1 LYDPHGHL
9 IGSVQAMPGFSNE
22 LDLTLTDPGVYRILC
37 FEFCGVNH
45 STMQST
51 FTVTGN

>member
-1 LYDPHGHL
+1 
-9 IGSVQAMPGFSNE
+9 VQAMPGFSNE